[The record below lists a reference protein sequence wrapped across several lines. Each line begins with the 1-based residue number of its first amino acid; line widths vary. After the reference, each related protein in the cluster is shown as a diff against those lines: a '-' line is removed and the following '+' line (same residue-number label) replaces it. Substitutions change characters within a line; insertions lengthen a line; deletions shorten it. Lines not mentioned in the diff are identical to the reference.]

1 MLEDISGKIDILTLT
16 DNSEWIEDIKNTL
29 QNLNTSEISGEPNK
43 EIQEMLKLIS
53 QKLIF
58 WHLQTITNLLKMLEI
73 QLKPQKKLKKH

>member
-53 QKLIF
+53 QKIDILASSDDY
-58 WHLQTITNLLKMLEI
+58 
-73 QLKPQKKLKKH
+73 